1 MPSGSYDRQ
10 RFASHNPAHPSTWVR
25 VCVLYLERLWRSQF
39 LRLSEPA
46 FGLPA
51 ASHVQQQRRRTP
63 TQAQGR
69 LWSDNQIKPNSLF
82 TSLAPLPNYRRLLK
96 TLPQPLGLNRTAC
109 PETPLLGKVG
119 VMSGGSSRRYPP
131 ELRERA
137 VRMVAEISDQHNS
150 EWAAISEVAR
160 LLGVGCAET
169 VRKWVRQRQVDAGS
183 RPGTTT
189 EEPAELK
196 RLKRE
201 NAELRR
207 ANAILKTASAFF
219 AAELDRPQH

>member
-25 VCVLYLERLWRSQF
+25 VCVLDLERLWRSQF

-82 TSLAPLPNYRRLLK
+82 TSPAPLPNHRRLLK
-96 TLPQPLGLNRTAC
+96 TLPQP
-109 PETPLLGKVG
+109 
-119 VMSGGSSRRYPP
+119 
-131 ELRERA
+131 
-137 VRMVAEISDQHNS
+137 
-150 EWAAISEVAR
+150 
-160 LLGVGCAET
+160 
-169 VRKWVRQRQVDAGS
+169 VDAFGLPHTGPDQRTRTM
-183 RPGTTT
+183 RPSV
-189 EEPAELK
+189 L
-196 RLKRE
+196 L
-201 NAELRR
+201 LRG
-207 ANAILKTASAFF
+207 LTASATWSK
-219 AAELDRPQH
+219 DRVRHTGLRRRCEATLKRRSASLCPLGATIVGTYPALAPRVADVDTSLTEVNLPPCHTTPATTERSPAT

>member
-82 TSLAPLPNYRRLLK
+82 PSLAPQPNYRRRLK
-96 TLPQPLGLNRTAC
+96 TLPQPVGLNR
-109 PETPLLGKVG
+109 PGK
-119 VMSGGSSRRYPP
+119 SGDSTSWEGWSH
-131 ELRERA
+131 
-137 VRMVAEISDQHNS
+137 VRWFVE
-150 EWAAISEVAR
+150 EVP
-160 LLGVGCAET
+160 
-169 VRKWVRQRQVDAGS
+169 AG
-183 RPGTTT
+183 
-189 EEPAELK
+189 
-196 RLKRE
+196 
-201 NAELRR
+201 
-207 ANAILKTASAFF
+207 
-219 AAELDRPQH
+219 